1 MICCEN
7 VVDITSIYTLWIGL
21 SNNNLNLLIGVS

>member
-7 VVDITSIYTLWIGL
+7 VVDITLL
-21 SNNNLNLLIGVS
+21 EENNKWNKWKKANYLCYD

>member
-7 VVDITSIYTLWIGL
+7 VVNITLLEG
-21 SNNNLNLLIGVS
+21 NNKWNKWKKANYLCYD